1 MWRMF
6 FKIIC
11 LSFIFPVLIKG
22 QKNPVRYQ
30 FSKPPVDS
38 STNELKKPY
47 AENTFVYMQEAAF
60 AYYPELESV
69 NIRFK
74 EKKLKTTMAARP
86 SLFSVFRM
94 KKNRVYYIYIN
105 NDKKNPNSLLLKEL
119 PSNAQVG
126 VIGHEYAHIL
136 DYQSKSN
143 LQLVGYGF
151 KYVFSKKFKKKLENN
166 IDEITI
172 SRGLGWQVYN
182 FSSFVF
188 NDSSVTSKY
197 KAYKKKFYYTPSEI
211 LKQMVE
217 NSEVYKNLAFFLQK
231 SHYISSF

>member
-1 MWRMF
+1 MWRMI
-6 FKIIC
+6 FKIFC
-11 LSFIFPVLIKG
+11 LSLIFPALIKG

-38 STNELKKPY
+38 STTGLKKPY
-47 AENTFVYMQEAAF
+47 AENTFIYMQEAAF
-60 AYYPELESV
+60 AYYPELKSV
-69 NIRFK
+69 DIRFK

-86 SLFSVFRM
+86 GLFSIFGM
-94 KKNRVYYIYIN
+94 KKNRVYYIFIN
-105 NDKKNPNSLLLKEL
+105 NDKKNPNSVLLNEL
-119 PSNAQVG
+119 PTNAQVG

-136 DYQSKSN
+136 DYQSKRN
-143 LQLVGYGF
+143 LQLVGYGL
-151 KYVFSKKFKKKLENN
+151 KYIFSKKFKKNLENS

-172 SRGLGWQVYN
+172 SRGLGWQVYD
-182 FSSFVF
+182 FSSYVF
-188 NDSSVTSKY
+188 NDSSVTSEY